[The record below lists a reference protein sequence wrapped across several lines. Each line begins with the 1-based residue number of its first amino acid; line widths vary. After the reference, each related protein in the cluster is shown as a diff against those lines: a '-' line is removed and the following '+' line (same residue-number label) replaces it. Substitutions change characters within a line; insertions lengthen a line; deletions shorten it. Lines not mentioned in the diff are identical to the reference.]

1 MAWMLV
7 LMGCGEVPTEL
18 ILRDRSSVGTYTVST
33 EAAPLRQ
40 GEDVVPLFIESA
52 GEPALGLRVEV
63 EAWMDEMAHAHAEAE
78 AEELGEGDY
87 AVPLLF
93 TMAGA
98 WTLSGAL
105 DDGLHVERF
114 SLRVEVR

>member
-1 MAWMLV
+1 
-7 LMGCGEVPTEL
+7 
-18 ILRDRSSVGTYTVST
+18 
-33 EAAPLRQ
+33 
-40 GEDVVPLFIESA
+40 
-52 GEPALGLRVEV
+52 
-63 EAWMDEMAHAHAEAE
+63 MDEMAHAHAEAE